1 MPDIRKSF
9 PSKYVKFTDC
19 NESDLI
25 LTITRVVDE
34 DMEADGKKESKPVIY
49 FTEVEQGFVCNKSN
63 GEMIASL
70 YGYDTDNWIGKR
82 IALYATKVQ
91 FGPKMVDAIRVR
103 ERVPAVSHAAAGK
116 GGAAPARPS
125 ENAPGQDWKLYSFK
139 CWIAKHPEI
148 AKPDWGTQFTAE
160 CRRFFGQEADL
171 ATIEPDAWQRFE
183 LAGFGDLTAAATE
196 DEIPF

>member
-9 PSKYVKFTDC
+9 PSKYLKFTDC

-25 LTITRVVDE
+25 LTIARVVDE
-34 DMEADGKKESKPVIY
+34 QLEADGQKESKPVIY
-49 FTEVEQGFVCNKSN
+49 FNEVEQGFVCNKSN

-70 YGYDTDNWIGKR
+70 YGYDTDHWIGKR
-82 IALYATKVQ
+82 VAFYATKVQ

-103 ERVPAVSHAAAGK
+103 ERVPAVSAPAKA
-116 GGAAPARPS
+116 GAAPARPS
-125 ENAPGQDWKLYSFK
+125 DTAPGQDWKLYCFK
-139 CWIAKHPEI
+139 SWVAKHPDMPKAE
-148 AKPDWGTQFTAE
+148 WGTQFTAE
-160 CRRFFGQEADL
+160 CRRFFGQETDL
-171 ATIEPDAWQRFE
+171 ASIEPDAWQRFE